1 MPEWVNQLI
10 TSIMPYVVTIVT
22 AIAGYVAIKIKS
34 KFEEKINTETKKE
47 VAEATVKYVQQVY
60 DTLEGKEKFKK
71 ALETML
77 TWLNE
82 KGINITEAEATI
94 LIEASV
100 KGFKEGWSNNTLPT
114 CTAGLLQVGEVK
126 ETEFTTVAT
135 EGSDTMEMNEQQP
148 NADAE

>member
-1 MPEWVNQLI
+1 MPEWVNQII
-10 TSIMPYVVTIVT
+10 TSVMPYVVTIVT

-60 DTLEGKEKFKK
+60 DTLGGKEKFQK
-71 ALETML
+71 ALETMV

-100 KGFKEGWSNNTLPT
+100 KGFKEGWYNMPT
-114 CTAGLLQVGEVK
+114 ATAGLLQVGETTTTSTEN
-126 ETEFTTVAT
+126 ETTTI
-135 EGSDTMEMNEQQP
+135 EMNEQQSD
-148 NADAE
+148 ADAE